1 MAAHIGRPCDW
12 AVVARRTEKEN
23 IMLDLSMPRISVD
36 EANAEVRAMIDEARE
51 TVDEMDAPADW
62 DAGTVT
68 FDPYI

>member
-1 MAAHIGRPCDW
+1 
-12 AVVARRTEKEN
+12 VARRTEKEN